1 MKDFNNLQS
10 EVYLTNLLRSYL
22 EYNGLLF
29 PTTAG
34 ALASVEDKIKKN
46 PVVGSAVPFTAA
58 EILRNGKMKP
68 ERTEG
73 PQLPLKKEQFRAAAA
88 RNGKD
93 IPDELRTKMLRDR
106 KDAEDKKDGHESV

>member
-22 EYNGLLF
+22 EYNGKLF
-29 PTTAG
+29 PTTAT
-34 ALASVEDKIKKN
+34 ALVAVEEKLKKT
-46 PVVGSAVPFTAA
+46 PAIIPAVPFTAA
-58 EILRNGKMKP
+58 DILRNGKIKP
-68 ERTEG
+68 ERTER

-93 IPDELRTKMLRDR
+93 IPDELRAKMLRDR
-106 KDAEDKKDGHESV
+106 KDAEDKKDGHEPL